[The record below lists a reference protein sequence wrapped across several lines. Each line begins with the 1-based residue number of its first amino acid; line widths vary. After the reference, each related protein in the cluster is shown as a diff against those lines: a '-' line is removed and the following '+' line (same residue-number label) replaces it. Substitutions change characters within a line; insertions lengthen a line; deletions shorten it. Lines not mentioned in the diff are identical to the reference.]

1 MQLWASYIQTK
12 LLMLFIYTKRD
23 GEQRAHKVKDVRKLI
38 KSCLWSTD
46 GMLLHLNNYMTVYN

>member
-1 MQLWASYIQTK
+1 MQLWASYIRTK

-23 GEQRAHKVKDVRKLI
+23 GGQRAHKVKDAKLR

-46 GMLLHLNNYMTVYN
+46 GVLTHI